1 MTHEGSTF
9 RYEVGKCVTGSPSR
23 ASASQQ
29 LHRQSKTNNMTTV
42 HCDLSCKRSKSDMI
56 FGANNVEW
64 LSWFETPR
72 SRGLNTGIAPPRTA
86 RPWPKRD
93 SLRRRPSLA
102 VEFALWCESNRQQ
115 LTSPASYQYES
126 WHRKCRRN
134 SLAIAVFFSPFSDMA
149 GLAINPVQVFST
161 LPDLHWEFLRLWT
174 GFELYSSWSNLPCY
188 GVNLNRNSFCVMR

>member
-1 MTHEGSTF
+1 MIETSAPALFVGHKPAEVDDPFALEGWLAFSFPFADAVGELMTHEGCTF
-9 RYEVGKCVTGSPSR
+9 ETH
-23 ASASQQ
+23 SASVSRVSQPRVRFAATPPPVKNKQ
-29 LHRQSKTNNMTTV
+29 HR
-42 HCDLSCKRSKSDMI
+42 KRSKSDMI

-72 SRGLNTGIAPPRTA
+72 SPGGLRTGIAPPRTA

-102 VEFALWCESNRQQ
+102 VEFAFWCESNRQQ

-134 SLAIAVFFSPFSDMA
+134 PPAIVVFFLTIF
-149 GLAINPVQVFST
+149 
-161 LPDLHWEFLRLWT
+161 R
-174 GFELYSSWSNLPCY
+174 
-188 GVNLNRNSFCVMR
+188 

>member
-1 MTHEGSTF
+1 MRRTRQVCHE
-9 RYEVGKCVTGSPSR
+9 SPSR

-102 VEFALWCESNRQQ
+102 VEFAFWCESNRQQ
-115 LTSPASYQYES
+115 LTSPANYQYES

-134 SLAIAVFFSPFSDMA
+134 PPAIVVFFSHHFQINIVNPMGGIYLSYFLTPLGSSIELSWSSWA
-149 GLAINPVQVFST
+149 GLNW
-161 LPDLHWEFLRLWT
+161 L
-174 GFELYSSWSNLPCY
+174 
-188 GVNLNRNSFCVMR
+188 